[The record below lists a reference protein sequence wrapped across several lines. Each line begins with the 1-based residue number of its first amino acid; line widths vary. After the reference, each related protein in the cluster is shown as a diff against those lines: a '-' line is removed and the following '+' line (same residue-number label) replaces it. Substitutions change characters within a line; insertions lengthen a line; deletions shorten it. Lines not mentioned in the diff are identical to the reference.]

1 MIISNCHRIVGG
13 TGEGITLITF
23 QPINFL
29 AMVNANTGTVTDPL
43 HELHGKSLK
52 GSILILPYAIG
63 SSVGA
68 YAIYSLREH
77 GNAPNAV
84 VCSKADIIT
93 ASGCALANIPVVD
106 LPSRTPLSSLK
117 QGLKARVEA
126 DARRI
131 LVVFPSQSTPNK
143 LNTSELFHAPV
154 G

>member
-1 MIISNCHRIVGG
+1 MIISNLRRIVGG
-13 TGEGITLITF
+13 TGEGKTLVTI

-29 AMVNANTGTVTDPL
+29 AMVNAYTGTITDPL

-52 GSILILPYAIG
+52 GSVLILPYAIG

-68 YAIYSLREH
+68 YAIYSLKEY

-93 ASGCALANIPVVD
+93 ASGCALANIPLVD
-106 LPSRTPLSSLK
+106 LPDRIPFSSLK

-131 LVVFPSQSTPNK
+131 VI
-143 LNTSELFHAPV
+143 A
-154 G
+154 